1 MTTFKPKMFK
11 SQNGCCICR
20 AKSSSSRFT
29 TSERYAT
36 SFQGCFQVE
45 EERRGD
51 ICNACVLIVKRWNK
65 LPASVT
71 KNWAHVVDARQG
83 PGMKI
88 VSRPKKKEEEVE
100 CLKYKH
106 KYIRKGG
113 SKIPAVPVQVSR
125 SRNNS
130 EGSNRSVSPVISEKT
145 GSASVSCSASGSSSG
160 SNSGSNSGSSSPL
173 PSLYPDFLDPLYWRR
188 IKVCCGILFIGQLGE
203 VMMDQRFYKKCSR
216 SADCQTRGGH
226 HAIKDVE
233 GSESGENDSEVE
245 SSEFFPVNHGVEK
258 TQVETEDLS
267 GDPDPPLASHL
278 ETFSCVST

>member
-20 AKSSSSRFT
+20 AKSSRLAEKISLGKIIIIFLPFCSSRFT
-29 TSERYAT
+29 TSERYAP

-65 LPASVT
+65 LPPSQT

-113 SKIPAVPVQVSR
+113 SKIPAVPVKVSR
-125 SRNNS
+125 SRSNS
-130 EGSNRSVSPVISEKT
+130 EGSNRSVSPSISDKT
-145 GSASVSCSASGSSSG
+145 GSGSGSGCGSSSG
-160 SNSGSNSGSSSPL
+160 SSSPT

-188 IKVCCGILFIGQLGE
+188 
-203 VMMDQRFYKKCSR
+203 
-216 SADCQTRGGH
+216 
-226 HAIKDVE
+226 
-233 GSESGENDSEVE
+233 
-245 SSEFFPVNHGVEK
+245 
-258 TQVETEDLS
+258 
-267 GDPDPPLASHL
+267 
-278 ETFSCVST
+278 

>member
-1 MTTFKPKMFK
+1 MVAAFAE
-11 SQNGCCICR
+11 QNQAGWWTQLSRGENDYFCCC
-20 AKSSSSRFT
+20 SSRFT

-88 VSRPKKKEEEVE
+88 VSRPKKKDEDNE

-106 KYIRKGG
+106 KYVRKGG
-113 SKIPAVPVQVSR
+113 SKIPAVPLQVRSR
-125 SRNNS
+125 SNS
-130 EGSNRSVSPVISEKT
+130 EGSNRSVSPSISEKT
-145 GSASVSCSASGSSSG
+145 STGSGSASG
-160 SNSGSNSGSSSPL
+160 SGSSSPT

-188 IKVCCGILFIGQLGE
+188 
-203 VMMDQRFYKKCSR
+203 
-216 SADCQTRGGH
+216 
-226 HAIKDVE
+226 
-233 GSESGENDSEVE
+233 
-245 SSEFFPVNHGVEK
+245 
-258 TQVETEDLS
+258 
-267 GDPDPPLASHL
+267 
-278 ETFSCVST
+278 

>member
-20 AKSSSSRFT
+20 AKSSRLADKIKLYKILIILFPSSRFT
-29 TSERYAT
+29 TSERYAP

-65 LPASVT
+65 LPASQT

-88 VSRPKKKEEEVE
+88 VARPKKKEEEVE

-113 SKIPAVPVQVSR
+113 GKISAVPVQLSR
-125 SRNNS
+125 SRSNS
-130 EGSNRSVSPVISEKT
+130 EGSNRSVSPSISEKT
-145 GSASVSCSASGSSSG
+145 SSG
-160 SNSGSNSGSSSPL
+160 SGSGSGSPT

-188 IKVCCGILFIGQLGE
+188 
-203 VMMDQRFYKKCSR
+203 
-216 SADCQTRGGH
+216 
-226 HAIKDVE
+226 
-233 GSESGENDSEVE
+233 
-245 SSEFFPVNHGVEK
+245 
-258 TQVETEDLS
+258 
-267 GDPDPPLASHL
+267 
-278 ETFSCVST
+278 

>member
-1 MTTFKPKMFK
+1 MVAAFAE
-11 SQNGCCICR
+11 QNQAGLWTQFSRGENDYFCCC
-20 AKSSSSRFT
+20 SSRFT

-88 VSRPKKKEEEVE
+88 VSRPKKKDEDNE

-106 KYIRKGG
+106 KYVRKGG
-113 SKIPAVPVQVSR
+113 TKIPAVPVQVTRSR
-125 SRNNS
+125 SNS
-130 EGSNRSVSPVISEKT
+130 EGSNRSVSPSISEKT
-145 GSASVSCSASGSSSG
+145 STGSGSASG
-160 SNSGSNSGSSSPL
+160 SGSSSPT

-188 IKVCCGILFIGQLGE
+188 
-203 VMMDQRFYKKCSR
+203 
-216 SADCQTRGGH
+216 
-226 HAIKDVE
+226 
-233 GSESGENDSEVE
+233 
-245 SSEFFPVNHGVEK
+245 
-258 TQVETEDLS
+258 
-267 GDPDPPLASHL
+267 
-278 ETFSCVST
+278 